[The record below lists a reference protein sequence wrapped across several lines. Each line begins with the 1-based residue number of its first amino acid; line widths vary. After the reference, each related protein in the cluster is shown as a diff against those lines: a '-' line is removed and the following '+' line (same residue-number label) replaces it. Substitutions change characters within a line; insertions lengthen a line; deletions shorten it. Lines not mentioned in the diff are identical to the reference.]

1 MVEAI
6 DSVDRVEATPVY
18 NEIYEAFNCTRNRK
32 HRGHHYER
40 GYVSPANLPERIG
53 CMVGDRPVKS

>member
-18 NEIYEAFNCTRNRK
+18 NDIYEAFNCTINRK
-32 HRGHHYER
+32 HSGRSIIMKEVMYPQQTFLRE
-40 GYVSPANLPERIG
+40 
-53 CMVGDRPVKS
+53 